1 MLSLIAG
8 LDLGEGLSQQAGSAA
23 RGRWRAKVEG
33 GQAGWPRGKIRRRG
47 VLANKLAANGIY
59 GVRMCCN
66 LDRWRVAV
74 EKTSSPDAGRL

>member
-8 LDLGEGLSQQAGSAA
+8 LDLGEGLSRQAALLGADGERKTKEDRQDGLAAGSVNVVFWQTSLLLVM
-23 RGRWRAKVEG
+23 GFMV
-33 GQAGWPRGKIRRRG
+33 
-47 VLANKLAANGIY
+47 
-59 GVRMCCN
+59 VRMCCN

>member
-8 LDLGEGLSQQAGSAA
+8 LDLGEGLSRQAALLGADGEQKSKEDRQDGLAAGSVDVVFWQTSLLLM
-23 RGRWRAKVEG
+23 GFMV
-33 GQAGWPRGKIRRRG
+33 
-47 VLANKLAANGIY
+47 
-59 GVRMCCN
+59 VRKCCN